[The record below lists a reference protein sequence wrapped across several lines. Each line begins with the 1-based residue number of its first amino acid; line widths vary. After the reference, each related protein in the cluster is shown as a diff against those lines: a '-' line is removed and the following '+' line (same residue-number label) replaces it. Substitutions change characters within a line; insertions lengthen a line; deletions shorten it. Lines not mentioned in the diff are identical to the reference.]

1 MNDGIKITPF
11 ENGLLIKIYGE
22 LDSFHVL
29 GYKDKIVLEMKRY
42 NPYLLLWDLKNV
54 SLFDRAGIG
63 LILGRY
69 NEIRKVNGLCGFISL
84 TTYTRKIIELT
95 GLSKIIYEYKNLASF
110 KKEGKVLL

>member
-42 NPYLLLWDLKNV
+42 NPYLLLCKKTCGVNPYFVLTLHVFFYLTIFFNFSSNSSSDK
-54 SLFDRAGIG
+54 SF
-63 LILGRY
+63 ILS
-69 NEIRKVNGLCGFISL
+69 IS
-84 TTYTRKIIELT
+84 
-95 GLSKIIYEYKNLASF
+95 
-110 KKEGKVLL
+110 